1 MGDGSEG
8 EWICVPRLAVK
19 TYLLIVHVAVRGSIK
34 TRPSPL
40 NIFCRLV
47 LLYHLSF
54 LSNKGPVIING
65 EWGGGGQEMV
75 GRGGILCQDLIPQYL
90 PLAYMQPSL
99 IYNNID

>member
-40 NIFCRLV
+40 SIFCRLV

-54 LSNKGPVIING
+54 LSNKGPSLLMGN
-65 EWGGGGQEMV
+65 GGGGGGGSGN
-75 GRGGILCQDLIPQYL
+75 GREGGHLVSGSYPPIPSPCL
-90 PLAYMQPSL
+90 HAAIINL
-99 IYNNID
+99 